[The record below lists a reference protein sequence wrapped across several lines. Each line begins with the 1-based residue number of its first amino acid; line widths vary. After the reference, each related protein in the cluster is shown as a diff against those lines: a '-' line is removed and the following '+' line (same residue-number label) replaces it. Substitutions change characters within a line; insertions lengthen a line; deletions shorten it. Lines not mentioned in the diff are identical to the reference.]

1 MTVWCSATT
10 ITLRLYYRPEDTP
23 QSRSW
28 RHGDDEVLA
37 SRRHVA
43 LTVDAA
49 AQMLTESEGRGPV
62 VVVSSRQYTR
72 NKAAAKRRRL
82 IGPGHEAAA
91 IGEAP
96 AMTQFFVREDYR
108 DPLLEARDHVYEDID
123 I

>member
-62 VVVSSRQYTR
+62 VVVSSRQYT
-72 NKAAAKRRRL
+72 KRRRL